1 MRSKQTPASSTAPHS
16 SFSSAPR
23 LLRPLV
29 LGMLLLSGSNWSV
42 AAADKASTYYED
54 GQRRFERGDLPGAII
69 QLKNSIQED
78 QKMLAAHLLLG
89 KVLLG
94 QGELKAAEAALEEAL
109 KQGVS
114 RSEVAIPL
122 AQIYL
127 LLGDR
132 KKLLDQINT
141 SGLPTNAQAEV
152 LTLRGSAYAM
162 SGNVTLAA
170 KSFADAKALNPRSGS
185 PWTAEAPMLLRQGE
199 RDKAKASAT
208 KGNRAFTGRSRC
220 LVHPGHD
227 FAGSTRLERRP
238 RGPGTCTQA
247 EPQTGRRPRRASL
260 HLDRLEPGS

>member
-29 LGMLLLSGSNWSV
+29 LGMLLLSGSNWSL

-114 RSEVAIPL
+114 RSEVAFPW
-122 AQIYL
+122 
-127 LLGDR
+127 R
-132 KKLLDQINT
+132 KSICCWATGKSCSIKST
-141 SGLPTNAQAEV
+141 PAACRPTH
-152 LTLRGSAYAM
+152 R
-162 SGNVTLAA
+162 
-170 KSFADAKALNPRSGS
+170 PRS
-185 PWTAEAPMLLRQGE
+185 
-199 RDKAKASAT
+199 
-208 KGNRAFTGRSRC
+208 
-220 LVHPGHD
+220 
-227 FAGSTRLERRP
+227 
-238 RGPGTCTQA
+238 
-247 EPQTGRRPRRASL
+247 
-260 HLDRLEPGS
+260 